1 MDSLEILTETKK
13 NLELQSAFWSDHKHH
28 HPVKLILCI
37 GPNLIRADDFNI
49 KIIHWGVNIQNLH

>member
-49 KIIHWGVNIQNLH
+49 KIIH